1 MAFQGAHLLSRI
13 IFVALILVVL
23 SSCGDAQPVT
33 APDVASR
40 EEDVVEATTSLQQR
54 EGGPVGEESSVPT
67 TASRPTAEPSTE
79 ATENTFTSPA
89 VGGSGMVS
97 SAHPLATQAGLEVLA
112 EGGNAFDATVAV
124 AAALNVVEPFMSG
137 IGGYGTLIIYEA
149 EKGEARSLDAGSRQP
164 ARLDPEAFHPPNPN
178 YLTNRRGAKAVAT
191 PGSVDA
197 WETLWKDYGT
207 LQWRRLF
214 DPAIELAEGG
224 FVLDGIAA
232 EWIGSEFSAFPEH
245 ARTIYGNSGVPLRAG
260 ERLLQKDLARS
271 LTLIAEQGAEVV
283 HGGELGQ
290 AIDAAMRENG
300 GFLTIDDLRN
310 NRAAWREII
319 SIDHRG
325 YEVVTASPPITSW
338 GALLRLGIMDQFDL
352 QAQGHNSVPYL
363 HTFAEVTKRAYWA
376 RLRYSADPEE
386 QQTPLDLLL
395 SEEYWAEQAASID
408 PSRATPYV
416 PPATFNTPESST
428 NRQQHTTH
436 FVVADKKGNIVS
448 ATQTIGNV
456 FGSRVMPRGT
466 GIWLNDSIAYSTFE
480 PKGNPLDAFPGRQR
494 LIGVA
499 PVLIMSD
506 GRPWVAIG
514 TPGGYN
520 ILQTTPQ
527 MLMNLVDFEMD
538 IQRAIAAP
546 RISFIEPDVLA
557 VESSIPESVRREL
570 TAKGHNI
577 RVERVRAQSGL
588 GNAYGL
594 TVEYDSEGKPAR
606 FTGGADPRGEG
617 AAIGY

>member
-1 MAFQGAHLLSRI
+1 MA
-13 IFVALILVVL
+13 LVVGIL
-23 SSCGDAQPVT
+23 SSCGGDQPVT
-33 APDVASR
+33 TPDGTSLD
-40 EEDVVEATTSLQQR
+40 EGVVEENTSLQQR
-54 EGGPVGEESSVPT
+54 EEGLDDEKSNEPT
-67 TASRPTAEPSTE
+67 TVSTPAVAPTIKP
-79 ATENTFTSPA
+79 TENTLSSPA
-89 VGGSGMVS
+89 IGGSGMVS

-112 EGGNAFDATVAV
+112 EGGTAFDAAVAV
-124 AAALNVVEPFMSG
+124 AAALNVVEPFMSS
-137 IGGYGTLIIYEA
+137 IGGYGTVIIYNA

-164 ARLDPEAFHPPNPN
+164 ATLDPEAFHPPTSN
-178 YLTNRRGAKAVAT
+178 YLLNRRGAKAVAT

-197 WETLWKDYGT
+197 WETLWEDYGT

-214 DPAIELAEGG
+214 DSAIELAEGG
-224 FVLDGIAA
+224 FVLDKIAA
-232 EWIGSEFSAFPEH
+232 EWIGSEFFAFPGH
-245 ARTIYGNSGVPLRAG
+245 ARSFYGSNGVPLRAG
-260 ERLLQKDLARS
+260 ERLVQKDLARS
-271 LTLIAEQGAEVV
+271 LTLIAEQGAEAV

-290 AIDAAMRENG
+290 AIDTAMRETG

-310 NRAAWREII
+310 NRARWQDTI
-319 SIDHRG
+319 SVDHRG

-338 GALLRLGIMDQFDL
+338 GALLRLGIMNQFDWEVPD
-352 QAQGHNSVPYL
+352 HNSARYL

-386 QQTPLDLLL
+386 QPTPLDLLL
-395 SEEYWAEQAASID
+395 SEEYWAEQAARIN
-408 PSRATPYV
+408 PSRATPYA
-416 PPATFNTPESST
+416 PPATFNTLAGSSD
-428 NRQQHTTH
+428 RQEHTTH
-436 FVVADKKGNIVS
+436 FVVADKEGNIVS

-456 FGSRVMPRGT
+456 FGSRIMPQGT

-527 MLMNLVDFEMD
+527 MLMNLIDFDMD
-538 IQRAIAAP
+538 IQQAIAAP

-557 VESSIPESVRREL
+557 VESSVPGPVRSEL
-570 TAKGHNI
+570 AAKGHNV
-577 RVERVRAQSGL
+577 RVESVRAQSGL

-594 TVEYDSEGKPAR
+594 TVEYDSGGKPVR

-617 AAIGY
+617 VAVGY

>member
-1 MAFQGAHLLSRI
+1 MRRI
-13 IFVALILVVL
+13 IFVALIVVVL
-23 SSCGDAQPVT
+23 SSCGGAQSAT
-33 APDVASR
+33 APEVASR
-40 EEDVVEATTSLQQR
+40 EGDAVEETISLQQR
-54 EGGPVGEESSVPT
+54 EEGLAGEESSEPT
-67 TASRPTAEPSTE
+67 TASTITDEPNIQPTA
-79 ATENTFTSPA
+79 NTLTSPA

-97 SAHPLATQAGLEVLA
+97 SAHPLATQAGLDVLA
-112 EGGNAFDATVAV
+112 EGGNAFDAAVAV

-137 IGGYGTLIIYEA
+137 IGGYGTVIIYDA
-149 EKGEARSLDAGSRQP
+149 EEGEVRSLDAGSRQP
-164 ARLDPEAFHPPNPN
+164 ASLDPDAFHPPTQN
-178 YLTNRRGAKAVAT
+178 YLLNRRGAKAVAT
-191 PGSVDA
+191 PASVDA
-197 WETLWKDYGT
+197 WETLWEDYGT
-207 LQWRRLF
+207 LQWPRLF
-214 DPAIELAEGG
+214 NPAIELAEGG

-245 ARTIYGNSGVPLRAG
+245 ARRFYGNNGVPLRAG
-260 ERLLQKDLARS
+260 ERLVQKELARS

-283 HGGELGQ
+283 HSGELGR
-290 AIDAAMRENG
+290 AIDAAMREND

-310 NRAAWREII
+310 NRARWRETIN
-319 SIDHRG
+319 IDHRG

-338 GALLRLGIMDQFDL
+338 GALLRLGIMGQFDL
-352 QAQGHNSVPYL
+352 QAHGHNSAQYL

-386 QQTPLDLLL
+386 QLTPLDLLL
-395 SEEYWAEQAASID
+395 SEEYWTEQAARIN
-408 PSRATPYV
+408 PSQATPYV
-416 PPATFNTPESST
+416 PPTTFNTPASST
-428 NRQQHTTH
+428 NRQEHTTH

-456 FGSRVMPRGT
+456 FGSRIMPRGT

-480 PKGNPLDAFPGRQR
+480 PKGNPLDALPGRQR

-499 PVLIMSD
+499 PILVMSD

-527 MLMNLVDFEMD
+527 MLMNLIDFDMN
-538 IQRAIAAP
+538 IQQAISAP

-557 VESSIPESVRREL
+557 VENSIPEAVRSEL
-570 TAKGHNI
+570 AAKGHNI
-577 RVERVRAQSGL
+577 RVESVRAQSGL

-594 TVEYDSEGKPAR
+594 IVEYGPEGKPIR

-617 AAIGY
+617 AATGY

>member
-1 MAFQGAHLLSRI
+1 MFLRRI
-13 IFVALILVVL
+13 IFVALIVVVL
-23 SSCGDAQPVT
+23 NSCGGAQFAT

-40 EEDVVEATTSLQQR
+40 EGDVVEETTSGQQR
-54 EGGPVGEESSVPT
+54 EEGPAGEESGEPN
-67 TASRPTAEPSTE
+67 TASTLTAEPSIE
-79 ATENTFTSPA
+79 PTENTLTSPA
-89 VGGSGMVS
+89 VGGSGMIS
-97 SAHPLATQAGLEVLA
+97 SAHPLATQAGLDVLA
-112 EGGNAFDATVAV
+112 EGGNAFDAAVAV

-137 IGGYGTLIIYEA
+137 IGGYGTVIIYEA
-149 EKGEARSLDAGSRQP
+149 EKGETRSLDAVSRQP
-164 ARLDPEAFHPPNPN
+164 ARLDPDAFHPPTSN
-178 YLTNRRGAKAVAT
+178 YLLNRRGAKAVAT

-197 WETLWKDYGT
+197 WETLWEDYGT
-207 LQWRRLF
+207 LQWRPLF
-214 DPAIELAEGG
+214 DSAIELAEGG

-232 EWIGSEFSAFPEH
+232 EWIGSEFYAFPEH
-245 ARTIYGNSGVPLRAG
+245 ARSFYGNNGVPLRAG
-260 ERLLQKDLARS
+260 ERLVQKDLARS

-290 AIDAAMRENG
+290 AIDAAMRETG

-310 NRAAWREII
+310 NRARWRESI

-325 YEVVTASPPITSW
+325 YKVVTASPPITSW
-338 GALLRLGIMDQFDL
+338 GALLRLGIMSQFDL
-352 QAQGHNSVPYL
+352 QAQGHNSAQYL
-363 HTFAEVTKRAYWA
+363 HTFAEVTKQAYFA

-386 QQTPLDLLL
+386 QPTPLDLLL
-395 SEEYWAEQAASID
+395 SEEYWAEQAARIN

-416 PPATFNTPESST
+416 PPTTFNMPASST
-428 NRQQHTTH
+428 NRQEHTTH

-456 FGSRVMPRGT
+456 FGSRIMPRGT

-499 PVLIMSD
+499 PVLIMND

-527 MLMNLVDFEMD
+527 MLINLIDFDMD
-538 IQRAIAAP
+538 IQQAIAAP
-546 RISFIEPDVLA
+546 RIGFIEPDVLA
-557 VESSIPESVRREL
+557 VESSIPEYVRSEL
-570 TAKGHNI
+570 AAKGHNI
-577 RVERVRAQSGL
+577 RVESVRAQSGL
-588 GNAYGL
+588 GNAHGL
-594 TVEYDSEGKPAR
+594 TAEYDPEGRPVR